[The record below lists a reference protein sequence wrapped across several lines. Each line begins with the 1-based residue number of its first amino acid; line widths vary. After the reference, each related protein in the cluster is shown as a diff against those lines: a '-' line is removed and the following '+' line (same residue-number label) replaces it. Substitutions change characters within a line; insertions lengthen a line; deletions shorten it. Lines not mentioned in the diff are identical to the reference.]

1 MMQYGLVITLLALE
15 QRAIKVAIKVG
26 DVGHLDRQMSR
37 DNIRRGVM
45 TMFEL
50 LLPRKDRKCDFCG
63 SNNNV
68 YVIKVSNGDKW
79 AYCKNCRKDLHLDRL
94 VKELKTSIVFLGGKE
109 DA

>member
-1 MMQYGLVITLLALE
+1 
-15 QRAIKVAIKVG
+15 
-26 DVGHLDRQMSR
+26 
-37 DNIRRGVM
+37 M

-68 YVIKVSNGDKW
+68 YVIKDPNGDKW
-79 AYCKNCRKDLHLDRL
+79 AYCKDCRKDLHLDRL
-94 VKELKTSIVFLGGKE
+94 VKELKTSIVFSGGKE